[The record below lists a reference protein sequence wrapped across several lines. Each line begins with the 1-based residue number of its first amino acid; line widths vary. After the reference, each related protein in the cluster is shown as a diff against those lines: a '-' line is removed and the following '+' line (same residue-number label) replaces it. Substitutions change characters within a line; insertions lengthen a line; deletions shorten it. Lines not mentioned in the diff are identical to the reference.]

1 MGHAARL
8 NARSFQRP
16 RGAVDVKDAF
26 GRSLKVGDIV
36 IMPTTGQATYR
47 VSEIAPELD
56 PRAGNNMVRVT
67 LMAEFSR
74 HVQTGGQLP
83 LILVV
88 PQEDQSEVAG
98 SEPEKV
104 TLD

>member
-26 GRSLKVGDIV
+26 GRSLK
-36 IMPTTGQATYR
+36 ATYR